1 METFRRNKSSKGFG
15 GFKSYYVVWK
25 RHSFRTVFRG
35 AFCLNRTMQYGNF
48 KKQVMWSG
56 RYQRL
61 NRTMQYGNKFEAGK
75 KEKYKKCLNRTMQYG
90 NFEAL

>member
-1 METFRRNKSSKGFG
+1 
-15 GFKSYYVVWK
+15 
-25 RHSFRTVFRG
+25 
-35 AFCLNRTMQYGNF
+35 
-48 KKQVMWSG
+48 MWSG